1 MREQFIFNF
10 EGRQF
15 VAARLDDIDRR
26 ATHNPVVTVLDHRNV
41 AGAKPP
47 IGEADLCRL
56 RITPVLQKDGRA
68 LDSNLAGRA
77 LPGDDIA
84 LLIYQLHRDIGQR
97 LPHIARAPLTPIG
110 IGERHTDLCHAVA
123 LQEHLP
129 CEIPPLFKHLDRTG
143 S

>member
-47 IGEADLCRL
+47 VGKAGLCRL

-68 LDSNLAGRA
+68 LDPNLAWRA

-84 LLIYQLHRDIGQR
+84 LLIHQLHRDIGQR

-110 IGERHTDLCHAVA
+110 IGERHADLCHAVA
-123 LQEHLP
+123 FQEHLP
-129 CEIPPLFKHLDRTG
+129 CEIPPFLKHFDGAG